1 MFISFSLSK
10 LHVKYLSCFTYYK
23 VATYMYGQNCCMAVV
38 KSSESQWISHVT
50 GIRAPVRCGDNEIM
64 HTVMMR

>member
-1 MFISFSLSK
+1 MFTSFSLSK
-10 LHVKYLSCFTYYK
+10 LHDKYLSCFTYYK
-23 VATYMYGQNCCMAVV
+23 VAMCMYGQNCCMAVV
-38 KSSESQWISHVT
+38 ESIESQWISHVT